1 MDENIGYSIST
12 VIPNLIPI
20 GKVCSETK
28 IKGYFRY
35 QLPLDMAHCSTTHK
49 RQGVTAKYGAVIKP
63 TAYNKTPFSRGL
75 EYVQLSRS
83 QRLEHIVLIGNK
95 FNKHHFMSHEKERHR
110 IEREY
115 DRLKKLNKYNMH
127 KD

>member
-1 MDENIGYSIST
+1 
-12 VIPNLIPI
+12 
-20 GKVCSETK
+20 
-28 IKGYFRY
+28 
-35 QLPLDMAHCSTTHK
+35 MAHCSTTHK

-83 QRLEHIVLIGNK
+83 QKLEQIVLIGNK
-95 FNKHHFMSHEKERHR
+95 FNKMHFQSHEKERNK

-115 DRLKKLNKYNMH
+115 SRLKYKFSSSI
-127 KD
+127 

>member
-20 GKVCSETK
+20 GKVCSEIK

-83 QRLEHIVLIGNK
+83 QRLEDIVLIGNK
-95 FNKHHFMSHEKERHR
+95 FNKQHCMSHEKERHR

-115 DRLKKLNKYNMH
+115 DRLKKH
-127 KD
+127 K

>member
-1 MDENIGYSIST
+1 MIESYPWSD
-12 VIPNLIPI
+12 
-20 GKVCSETK
+20 GKLWNCYKS
-28 IKGYFRY
+28 
-35 QLPLDMAHCSTTHK
+35 
-49 RQGVTAKYGAVIKP
+49 

-95 FNKHHFMSHEKERHR
+95 FNKQHFMSHEKERHG

-115 DRLKKLNKYNMH
+115 DRLKKLK
-127 KD
+127 